1 MHIHRTPL
9 HRPCRAP
16 VPLHIRVLLVLISV
30 FAPVMAVGVSKN
42 AAHEQEFIITAY
54 YSPVPGQCCY
64 VMGGLQADKVLNGNG
79 VRGADGTEVHPG
91 MIAAPASYAF
101 GTVVVLPGVGRFT
114 VHDRGGAIQE
124 LDSGAHRLDIWVG
137 YGEEGLARALAF
149 GVQHIRGTVYPVGGN
164 QPKEKFVMENLPAV
178 IARLRPFQVA
188 GNSLLSVTPRSGEQG
203 LSVELLQRSLK
214 DAGYFSQRVTGKF
227 GSTTA
232 EALRAF
238 NDAFGLSNE
247 PSDRL
252 SEKSA
257 ATLTAAVQRIAA
269 RPPVQKAVDK
279 TASAQAIRS
288 AQRTLRF
295 LGFYSGRT
303 NGTYDDNLFDAIL
316 RFQQKKGLVG
326 SAENAGAGRIGP
338 LTRGKL
344 TESWDRRIVAA
355 MARRLLAL
363 HRVETVLDE
372 RGKNV
377 ARFLE
382 TGDNGDQVALL
393 QRLLSDRGFFPS
405 EKINGNYGALTQSA
419 VLKYQMARKLITSES
434 DAGAGQVGPLTLR
447 ALRSEERKE
456 LYLLVRSEGW
466 RAL

>member
-1 MHIHRTPL
+1 MHIKRTPL
-9 HRPCRAP
+9 YRRNRAP
-16 VPLHIRVLLVLISV
+16 VPRHVRVLLILISI
-30 FAPVMAVGVSKN
+30 FSPMMALGVGKN
-42 AAHEQEFIITAY
+42 AAYEQEFIITAY
-54 YSPVPGQCCY
+54 YSPIPGQCCY

-91 MIAAPASYAF
+91 MIAAPSSYAF

-149 GVQHIRGTVYPVGGN
+149 GVQHIRGMVYPFGGN
-164 QPKEKFVMENLPAV
+164 QPKEKFIMETLPAV
-178 IARLRPFQVA
+178 IERLRPFQVA

-214 DAGYFSQRVTGKF
+214 DTGYFSQRVTGKF
-227 GSTTA
+227 GSTTE

-238 NDAFGLSNE
+238 NDAFGLKDE
-247 PSDRL
+247 PSDHL

-257 ATLTAAVQRIAA
+257 AMISAAVQRIAA
-269 RPPVQKAVDK
+269 NPPVQKTVDK
-279 TASAQAIRS
+279 TASAPAVRS

-295 LGFYSGRT
+295 LGLYHGRT
-303 NGTYDDNLFDAIL
+303 SGSYDDNLFNAIL
-316 RFQQKKGLVG
+316 SFQQKKGLVG
-326 SAENAGAGRIGP
+326 TAENAGAGRIGP

-344 TESWDRRIVAA
+344 TESWDRRLVIA
-355 MARRLLAL
+355 MSQRLLAL

-372 RGKNV
+372 RGKNI
-377 ARFLE
+377 ARFLRM
-382 TGDNGDQVALL
+382 GDSGDQVTLL
-393 QRLLSDRGFFPS
+393 QRLLSERGFFPQ
-405 EKINGNYGALTQSA
+405 EKVNGNFGMLTQTA
-419 VLKYQMARKLITSES
+419 VLNYQMARKLITSEN
-434 DAGAGQVGPLTLR
+434 DAGAGEVGPLTLS

-466 RAL
+466 KAL